1 MSMPPPGDGFGG
13 YPAQQ
18 YDQYA
23 GQEQPPQ
30 QAYEDPAAAQ
40 QQQPHDQGHKKKKR
54 GYAAQAFEA
63 VPVPTPSPVLRPAE
77 LLSNS
82 VPLPLSQVMEVFR
95 PNLKRL
101 PLKDTNIPR
110 DTAHSNPL
118 LPRLLNMATK
128 LPIKDTQHLALSS
141 LRQELAAL
149 LKASAT

>member
-1 MSMPPPGDGFGG
+1 MASAAIQPSNTINMLAKNSNLNKLTRTLPPPNSNS
-13 YPAQQ
+13 PTIKATRRRS
-18 YDQYA
+18 
-23 GQEQPPQ
+23 
-30 QAYEDPAAAQ
+30 EDM
-40 QQQPHDQGHKKKKR
+40 R
-54 GYAAQAFEA
+54 LRLSRS

-82 VPLPLSQVMEVFR
+82 VPLPLSQVMEVIR
-95 PNLKRL
+95 PNLKPL

-128 LPIKDTQHLALSS
+128 LPIKDTQHLVLSS
-141 LRQELAAL
+141 PRQELAAL